1 MDERILILGVHSDDE
16 TLGCG
21 GLIAKKKRQG
31 CFIHVVLV
39 TVGDVYFYH
48 CKRVVPGEERVREF
62 EAAMGVLG
70 VESTDVLYHGYE
82 SRLDMMPMADF
93 ISKVD
98 RMLGEMDITDL
109 YIPLP
114 SSHPDHRY
122 VYEGAF
128 SAARPSPDNIK
139 RVFAYEN
146 PAAVWSPYYVPFGG
160 DKYADIKDFIDLK
173 IEALRCHK
181 TQIRDGG
188 HLISPDT
195 VRVFAQLRGREAGLR
210 YAEKFKV
217 LRMVE

>member
-1 MDERILILGVHSDDE
+1 MEERILIVSPHADDE
-16 TLGCG
+16 VLGCG

-31 CFIHVVLV
+31 CFIHVALV
-39 TVGDVYFYH
+39 TVGDIYFYH
-48 CKRVVPGEERVREF
+48 CKRVVTGEERVKEF
-62 EAAMGVLG
+62 EAAMELLD
-70 VESTDVLYHGYE
+70 VESTSVMYHGFE
-82 SRLDMMPMADF
+82 SCLDTMAMSSF
-93 ISKVD
+93 TSKID

-114 SSHPDHRY
+114 SSHPDHRF

-128 SAARPSPDNIK
+128 AAARPSPDNIK
-139 RVFAYEN
+139 RVFCYEN
-146 PAAVWSPYYVPFGG
+146 PAAMWSPYSVQFGG
-160 DKYADIKDFIDLK
+160 NKYVNIAAFIDLK

-195 VRVFAQLRGREAGLR
+195 IRAFAQLRGREAGLQ
-210 YAEKFKV
+210 YAERFKV